1 MRKTSYIMESSSPF
15 WNQTFVYPGESLLQ
29 LKTKQLEI
37 TAWSHNRNLANE
49 FLGEFM
55 LDLSGEC
62 DNSQVVVFFI
72 GYHFIN
78 LHGNE
83 K

>member
-15 WNQTFVYPGESLLQ
+15 WNQTFVYPGVSLLQ

-62 DNSQVVVFFI
+62 EISNT
-72 GYHFIN
+72 YKM
-78 LHGNE
+78 LM
-83 K
+83 

>member
-1 MRKTSYIMESSSPF
+1 MESSSPF

-55 LDLSGEC
+55 LDLSGEL
-62 DNSQVVVFFI
+62 FFNR
-72 GYHFIN
+72 FSFN
-78 LHGNE
+78 KLAW

>member
-1 MRKTSYIMESSSPF
+1 MESSSPF

-62 DNSQVVVFFI
+62 EISNTKCS
-72 GYHFIN
+72 
-78 LHGNE
+78 
-83 K
+83 

>member
-1 MRKTSYIMESSSPF
+1 MESSSPF

-55 LDLSGEC
+55 LDLSGEL
-62 DNSQVVVFFI
+62 FFNRFSF
-72 GYHFIN
+72 HK
-78 LHGNE
+78 LAW

>member
-1 MRKTSYIMESSSPF
+1 MESSSPF

-55 LDLSGEC
+55 LDLSGEYEISYYTKC
-62 DNSQVVVFFI
+62 SRFKK
-72 GYHFIN
+72 IN
-78 LHGNE
+78 TKRLLIPLFA
-83 K
+83 

>member
-29 LKTKQLEI
+29 LKTKKLEI

-62 DNSQVVVFFI
+62 VIIKCPGSCFF
-72 GYHFIN
+72 YRFSFHK
-78 LHGNE
+78 LA
-83 K
+83 